1 VRKYF
6 FEILATV
13 LLLGSFGFFWE
24 CVVYLGRR
32 DYVSAALLTG
42 IGMAVLH
49 VGVELARLALVER
62 T

>member
-1 VRKYF
+1 MRKYF
-6 FEILATV
+6 FELLAAI

-32 DYVSAALLTG
+32 YYVAAALLTG

-62 T
+62 S